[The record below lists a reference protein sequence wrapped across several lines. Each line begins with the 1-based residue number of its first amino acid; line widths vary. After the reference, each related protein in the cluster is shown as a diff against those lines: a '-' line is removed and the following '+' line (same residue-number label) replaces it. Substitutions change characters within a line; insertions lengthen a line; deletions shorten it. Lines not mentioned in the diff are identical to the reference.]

1 MQALGFLWVEL
12 TGCHRCRLIII
23 HDTIVLTGIAD
34 QPVRRNAAIAIEGG
48 AIAAIG
54 ATDDVLARYEGGEL
68 IDGRGFAVMPGLA
81 NCHNHLVRVL
91 ARGVF
96 EDQPAPNTPPYSR
109 RAKLPFPAL
118 TKSERRS
125 MVRLGALEAIR
136 SGTTL
141 LMDIAGAIED
151 YAAVLAGT
159 GLRLVLAE
167 QGTDRV
173 RGVRVGEAV
182 AFERDPERGEGALQ
196 AMRALFD
203 DWNGAMGGRVKVAA
217 AVHAP
222 DMASPEFLGEVR
234 ALQERLG
241 CLATI
246 HLNQYWGEVD
256 AVKMARGVPPT
267 LYLGDAGFLSDHLV
281 AAHCRCM
288 TNEEQVALG
297 TARATVCFTPVASA
311 RGGRLAD
318 ISALEQAGCEI
329 VLGTDEFTEDMF
341 EVMRMA
347 LLLERARRGDGDS
360 VMPHQVFRWAT
371 ANGYRALGFP
381 DGGTLREGGLADLV
395 MMNISGAHH
404 APGLRINASVVHTGQ
419 AGDISSVMV
428 DGSWI
433 MRDGRVLTVNEEAVI
448 TDANEVAQAAW
459 ARTLADNASIPVPY
473 GFSV

>member
-1 MQALGFLWVEL
+1 MV
-12 TGCHRCRLIII
+12 
-23 HDTIVLTGIAD
+23 TGIAD
-34 QPVRRNAAIAIEGG
+34 EPVRRNSAIAIEGG

-54 ATDDVLARYEGGEL
+54 ASEDILARYQGGER
-68 IDGRGFAVMPGLA
+68 IDGHGLAVMPGLA

-109 RAKLPFPAL
+109 RAKLPFPTLAA
-118 TKSERRS
+118 SERRS

-136 SGTTL
+136 GGTTV

-151 YAAVLAGT
+151 YAAVLAET

-167 QGTDRV
+167 QGTDRA

-182 AFERDPERGEGALQ
+182 AFARDLERGEGALQ
-196 AMRALFD
+196 AMQALFD
-203 DWNGAMGGRVKVAA
+203 NWNGAMGGRIKVAA

-222 DMASPEFLGEVR
+222 DMASPEFLGDVR

-256 AVKMARGVPPT
+256 AVKMTRGVPPT
-267 LYLGDAGFLSDHLV
+267 LYLRDTGFLSDRLV

-288 TNEEQVALG
+288 TPKEEAALG

-311 RGGRLAD
+311 RGGCLAD
-318 ISALEQAGCEI
+318 IAALEHAGCEI
-329 VLGTDEFTEDMF
+329 VLGSDEFTEDMF

-347 LLLERARRGDGDS
+347 LLLERSRRGDGNS

-395 MMNISGAHH
+395 MMDVSGAHH
-404 APGLRINASVVHTGQ
+404 APGLRINASVVHSGQ
-419 AGDISSVMV
+419 AGDIRNVMV
-428 DGSWI
+428 DGNWI
-433 MRDGRVLTVNEEAVI
+433 MRDGKVLTLDEDHVI
-448 TDANEVAQAAW
+448 TEANEVARAAW
-459 ARTLADNASIPVPY
+459 ARTLADNPSIPVPD
-473 GFSV
+473 GFCV